1 MSRATIY
8 QDDHLM
14 TAQLAE
20 ESERLGGG
28 SALHSVQTDLWGN
41 LEVGS
46 DGIRGIAR
54 VEICRRLEVI
64 VRNEEVETRSAA
76 VAVGP
81 LLLTVVAKPLFAADR
96 EFLRGKTLDWYSG
109 GI

>member
-20 ESERLGGG
+20 ESERLGGW
-28 SALHSVQTDLWGN
+28 SALHCVQADLGGN

-46 DGIRGIAR
+46 DGVRDVAR
-54 VEICRRLEVI
+54 VEIRRRLEVI

-81 LLLTVVAKPLFAADR
+81 LLLTVVAEGPR
-96 EFLRGKTLDWYSG
+96 V
-109 GI
+109 